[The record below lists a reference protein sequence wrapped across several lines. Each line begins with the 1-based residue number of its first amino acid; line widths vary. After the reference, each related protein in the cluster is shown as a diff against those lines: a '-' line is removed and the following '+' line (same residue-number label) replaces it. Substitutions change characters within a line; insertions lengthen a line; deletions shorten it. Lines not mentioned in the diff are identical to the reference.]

1 MPDYRVV
8 IEYDGRGM
16 VGWQRQKKGVSVQQ
30 SIEEAIFKFCG
41 EEIRIQ
47 SAGRTDAG
55 VHALGQ
61 VANFS
66 LQSSRKPHV
75 VMNAINYHLKPNSV
89 VILSCEEAEPEFN
102 ARFSATGRHYL
113 YRIINRRAPLTV
125 DYGLAWQFKRPLEHE
140 AMQEAAQL
148 LVGRHDFTSFRAV
161 ACQAKSPVRTLESL
175 TVTRVGDEIQIRTS
189 ARSFLHNQVRSMV
202 GSLSLV
208 GTGQWRMQD
217 MQKALEAK
225 NRQAAGPN
233 APPYGLYLVAVD
245 YEC

>member
-30 SIEEAIFKFCG
+30 SIEEALFKFCG

-47 SAGRTDAG
+47 GAGRTDAG

-66 LQSSRKPHV
+66 LQSHHKPHV
-75 VMNAINYHLKPNSV
+75 VMNAVNYHLKPTSV
-89 VILSCEEAEPEFN
+89 VIISCEETDSEFN

-113 YRIINRRAPLTV
+113 YRIINRPAPLTV
-125 DYGLAWQFKRPLEHE
+125 DYGLAWQFKRPLDHD
-140 AMQEAAQL
+140 AMHEAAQL

-161 ACQAKSPVRTLESL
+161 ACQAKSPLRTLEKL
-175 TVTRVGDEIQIRTS
+175 EVRRVGEEIRIRTS
-189 ARSFLHNQVRSMV
+189 AQSFLHNQVRSMV

-208 GTGQWRMQD
+208 GTGQWQKED
-217 MQKALEAK
+217 LLKALDAK
-225 NRQAAGPN
+225 DRQAAGPN

-245 YEC
+245 Y